1 MTEALDP
8 DSGRGSEETLPLEE
22 TMTDLDPAAASTVPE
37 SSTTVDPLRRIGPY
51 TVVRELGEGGFG

>member
-1 MTEALDP
+1 
-8 DSGRGSEETLPLEE
+8 
-22 TMTDLDPAAASTVPE
+22 MTDLDPAAASTVPE